1 MKTCDRTGVGA
12 FGSGGVGEEAPIP
25 PHSRLPTPF
34 LTSQSRQVCCWSV
47 FLLALLFG
55 LTGCA
60 YYGFSSATIPQEQQ
74 TITIVPVENATTSP
88 IRDLEGTLTDLLNER
103 FVERTR
109 LQRQTNANDAD
120 VVLSGRLTGYSEA
133 PTAVSGEERATQNE
147 VTIRAQI
154 QYRATENDSLLLDD
168 TYTQS
173 ETYVLSSGD
182 GAQSAAAAAQVALE
196 NIADAVFAD
205 ATSNW

>member
-1 MKTCDRTGVGA
+1 
-12 FGSGGVGEEAPIP
+12 
-25 PHSRLPTPF
+25 
-34 LTSQSRQVCCWSV
+34 VCCWSV

-60 YYGFSSATIPQEQQ
+60 YYGFSGATIPQEQQ

-88 IRDLEGTLTDLLNER
+88 LRDLEGTLTDLLNER

-120 VVLSGRLTGYSEA
+120 VVLSGRLIGYSEA

-147 VTIRAQI
+147 VTIRAQV

-173 ETYVLSSGD
+173 ETYVLSGGD